1 MPSSAFINDA
11 GHWRERANEMRALAA
26 DVNDRSAQ
34 ATMLQIADD
43 YDKLAKRADERAAA
57 SEAAKGAVRACCD
70 FAESGFANRFGYD
83 SRSVLEAI
91 GGQHG

>member
-11 GHWRERANEMRALAA
+11 GHWRERANEMRALSA

-57 SEAAKGAVRACCD
+57 SEAAKGAVSDEA
-70 FAESGFANRFGYD
+70 
-83 SRSVLEAI
+83 AI
-91 GGQHG
+91 GDDPEGRGDPYVGSAK